1 MLTRDELRG
10 FIKAVDPGRPL
21 QPGDSAYVALDE
33 GTPVRGTGG
42 GACIDKLEQTI
53 VLGDATGTTCQLFS
67 GFPGAGKTT
76 ELLRLKKRLEQDK
89 TTGTHV
95 VLVDAMEY
103 VDPYTP
109 FTITDALRVFAFTL
123 DREAIVEEAI
133 AAHREPDLGR
143 GYLRRLFD
151 FLTQTDVELNKL
163 GFDYAGIKLMADLKD
178 NKDFRRR
185 AEQALSLRFQQFAS
199 EAKEV
204 MEAAVVRLRTA
215 TGAQRIVLIADGLEK
230 LLPLREEDRIAVEA
244 SAETVFAQQPSFLRP
259 PCHAILTFPLW
270 LRFRASAAL
279 GAAYSREPEVLPMV
293 KVVEPQDGRAYSP
306 GIDKLL
312 DLVGRRI
319 DVARVFG
326 GSATLGELVRASGG
340 YPKDL
345 LRMVREVLYQTSAFP
360 AQSAD
365 VTRVIDRLAESY
377 GLELRGSDLDL
388 LTEVAATHAVP
399 VGDGATVAKFGRL
412 LEHWFVLAYRNGSEW
427 YDVHPLVRRSE
438 LMRKRLART

>member
-1 MLTRDELRG
+1 MLTRDELRS

-21 QPGDSAYVALDE
+21 KPGDSAYVALDE
-33 GTPVRGTGG
+33 GTPVRGTAGS
-42 GACIDKLEQTI
+42 ACIDSLEQTI
-53 VLGDATGTTCQLFS
+53 VLSDAADTTCQLFG

-76 ELLRLKKRLEQDK
+76 ELLRLKKRLEDDM
-89 TTGTHV
+89 TTATHV
-95 VLVDAMEY
+95 VFVDAMKY

-123 DREAIVEEAI
+123 DQEAI
-133 AAHREPDLGR
+133 AAEALVAHRTSDLR
-143 GYLRRLFD
+143 PGYLRRLFD
-151 FLTQTDVELNKL
+151 FLAQTDVELNNL
-163 GFDYAGIKLMADLKD
+163 SFDYAGLKLMADLKD

-215 TGAQRIVLIADGLEK
+215 TGAQRIVLVADGLEK
-230 LLPLREEDRIAVEA
+230 LAPLVEEERVAVEA
-244 SAETVFAQQPSFLRP
+244 AAERVFAQQSSFLRP

-270 LRFRASAAL
+270 LRFHTAGAL
-279 GAAYSREPEVLPMV
+279 GAHYNREPEVLPMV
-293 KVVEPQDGRAYSP
+293 KVIEQDGRAYGS

-319 DVARVFG
+319 DVPRVFG
-326 GSATLGELVRASGG
+326 GSATLRELVLASGG

-345 LRMVREVLYQTSAFP
+345 LRMVREVLYQKSPFP
-360 AQSAD
+360 ANSAD
-365 VTRVIDRLAESY
+365 VTRVIDRLVESY
-377 GLELRGSDLDL
+377 RHELLGSDLVQ
-388 LTEVAATHAVP
+388 LTEVADTHAVP
-399 VGDGATVAKFGRL
+399 VGSGATPAMFGRL

-427 YDVHPLVRRSE
+427 YDVHPLVRRTD
-438 LMRKRLART
+438 LMRNRLARP